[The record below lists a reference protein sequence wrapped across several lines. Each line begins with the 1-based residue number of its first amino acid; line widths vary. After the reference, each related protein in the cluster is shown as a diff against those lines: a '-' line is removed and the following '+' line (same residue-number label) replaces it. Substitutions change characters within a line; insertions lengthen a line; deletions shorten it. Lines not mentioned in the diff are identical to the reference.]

1 MRNIIRILFGLSILL
16 FTSCHHDDVD
26 PIRFTDNI
34 STVKVYADATDASIT
49 FEADKIWTA
58 STTND
63 WITISTTSGS
73 IGSSTLKATLAVNY
87 TGTSRT
93 GTVNI
98 LCDGNTYPVSIVQD
112 AVDKSGNKPEP
123 VPDLANR
130 TVLAYIIAENSLSS
144 FAQEDIDE
152 MKQGIAN
159 NMPDNNNMLVYVDD
173 TKNPRILRL
182 YKSGTT
188 ARCDTVYQYTEN
200 KISTDPAVFQQVL
213 NYTIDNYPAKNYGL
227 VMWSHGD
234 GWLPATQKVDTRMIG
249 IDNGMDNTSNSGP
262 EMDITDMASVLNTV
276 IANKT
281 KSKFDFILFDA
292 CFMQGVEVAYELRNC
307 ANYIVGSP
315 TEIPGPG
322 APYQNMI
329 APFFATTFDANSM
342 VNAYYNY
349 YINDAT
355 YGAAISA
362 FKCSEMENLAAATAT
377 ALKTIS
383 DFTFSKGDVSYYC
396 SAPSSSLPYYYD
408 INSFMKKKL
417 SDNNYATWKKSLDSA
432 VPYKNTTPWVFSSYI
447 YGKWNIDTTTY
458 CGACFYLPKTTNK
471 STWNTYFKTL
481 GWYSAAG
488 WSSVNWQ

>member
-98 LCDGNTYPVSIVQD
+98 LCEGNTYPVSIVQD

-249 IDNGMDNTSNSGP
+249 IDNGMDTTSNSGP
-262 EMDITDMASVLNTV
+262 AMDITDMASVRNTV

-281 KSKFDFILFDA
+281 KSKFDFILLMPA
-292 CFMQGVEVAYELRNC
+292 LCKEWKLPTNC
-307 ANYIVGSP
+307 A
-315 TEIPGPG
+315 
-322 APYQNMI
+322 
-329 APFFATTFDANSM
+329 
-342 VNAYYNY
+342 
-349 YINDAT
+349 
-355 YGAAISA
+355 
-362 FKCSEMENLAAATAT
+362 TARII
-377 ALKTIS
+377 LLVHLQK
-383 DFTFSKGDVSYYC
+383 
-396 SAPSSSLPYYYD
+396 
-408 INSFMKKKL
+408 
-417 SDNNYATWKKSLDSA
+417 
-432 VPYKNTTPWVFSSYI
+432 
-447 YGKWNIDTTTY
+447 
-458 CGACFYLPKTTNK
+458 YLVQELLIRT
-471 STWNTYFKTL
+471 
-481 GWYSAAG
+481 
-488 WSSVNWQ
+488 